1 MLHICCKV
9 RLWPL
14 GLRGTRLLSVREVAE
29 RLAVS
34 TATVYALCK
43 RGQLR
48 HIRVS
53 GTLRIEPASVEAF
66 IAAGGASSENN

>member
-1 MLHICCKV
+1 M
-9 RLWPL
+9 
-14 GLRGTRLLSVREVAE
+14 GTRLLSVREVAE

-48 HIRVS
+48 HVRVS
-53 GTLRIEPASVEAF
+53 GALRIEPASVEAF
-66 IAAGGASSENN
+66 IAAGGTSSENS

>member
-1 MLHICCKV
+1 MAS
-9 RLWPL
+9 
-14 GLRGTRLLSVREVAE
+14 GTARARLLSVRDVAE

-48 HIRVS
+48 HVRVS
-53 GTLRIEPASVEAF
+53 GALRIDPASVEAF
-66 IAAGGASSENN
+66 IADGGASSKNS